1 MDKPLSM
8 KLAETKRQIADVINN
23 SGLHICVIEPIVRD
37 IADEVSMLAQ
47 RQAEIER
54 KEYEASIS
62 AEKEE

>member
-8 KLAETKRQIADVINN
+8 KLAETKRQIADIINN

-37 IADEVSMLAQ
+37 IANEVSLLAQ
-47 RQAEIER
+47 RQAEIEQ
-54 KEYEASIS
+54 KEYEQSVS

>member
-23 SGLHICVIEPIVRD
+23 SGLHICVIEPIIRD

-54 KEYEASIS
+54 KEYETSVS